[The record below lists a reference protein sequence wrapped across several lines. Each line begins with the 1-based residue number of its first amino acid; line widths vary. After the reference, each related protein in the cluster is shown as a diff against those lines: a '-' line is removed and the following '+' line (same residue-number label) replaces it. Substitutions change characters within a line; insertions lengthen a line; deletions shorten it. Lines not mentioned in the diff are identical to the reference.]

1 MANPGS
7 FPRRECLPAD
17 PGFFQ
22 MVKGRPSSGGR
33 ACEGD
38 RPMSNDRIADT
49 LSRFNRG
56 LVIVLTGNGK
66 GKTTAAMGQALRA
79 LGHGKTVLVIQ
90 FMKGRKY
97 GEVLAAEQHLPG
109 ITIVQSGL
117 DSFVMRDHPA
127 AVDVE
132 LAKQGLEMAREAL
145 ASGSHDMVILDEI
158 NVAVDFRLI
167 PLQDLLELIRNRPP
181 AVDLILTGRYAAPE
195 VLELADTVSEIQ
207 EIRHHYSKGIKERAG
222 IEY

>member
-1 MANPGS
+1 MG
-7 FPRRECLPAD
+7 RRSTGVEPA
-17 PGFFQ
+17 G
-22 MVKGRPSSGGR
+22 
-33 ACEGD
+33 
-38 RPMSNDRIADT
+38 NDRIAEA
-49 LSRFNRG
+49 LSRFNQG
-56 LVIVLTGNGK
+56 VVIVLTGNGK
-66 GKTTAAMGQALRA
+66 GKTTSAMGQALRA
-79 LGHGKTVLVIQ
+79 LGHGKKVLVIQ

-117 DSFVMRDHPA
+117 DSFVMRDNPA
-127 AVDVE
+127 PVDVE

-145 ASGSHDMVILDEI
+145 AAGTHDMVILDEI

-167 PLQDLLELIRNRPP
+167 PLQDLLELIRSKPA
-181 AVDLILTGRYAAPE
+181 AVDLILTGRYAPPE

>member
-1 MANPGS
+1 
-7 FPRRECLPAD
+7 
-17 PGFFQ
+17 
-22 MVKGRPSSGGR
+22 
-33 ACEGD
+33 
-38 RPMSNDRIADT
+38 MSNDRIAET

-109 ITIVQSGL
+109 IPIVQSGL
-117 DSFVMRDHPA
+117 DSFVMRDNPA

-145 ASGSHDMVILDEI
+145 ASG
-158 NVAVDFRLI
+158 
-167 PLQDLLELIRNRPP
+167 
-181 AVDLILTGRYAAPE
+181 T
-195 VLELADTVSEIQ
+195 TTW
-207 EIRHHYSKGIKERAG
+207 
-222 IEY
+222 